1 MPVKSRLSGEIVK
14 MEKTQRRFCPAFKRT
29 DPEWTYP
36 MPPIRLASLLA
47 RLSGSHGFT
56 IIDCTLNFI
65 LIQSLFS
72 RGTPMR

>member
-29 DPEWTYP
+29 DLEWTYP